1 MTKHLKNIFAKTQ
14 NIFLIFSSIIIL
26 QAISIYYENVCHG
39 GFISSKKCNIIKNS
53 FITKPSKFLY
63 NTLNDLNDV
72 FKNDLSTSGRIVKK
86 LYETQNRF
94 NSIDKRFSFYY
105 KKGSRDDAGY
115 LLLSAGDP
123 NKDGAPLV
131 ELWDMNNQKLV
142 HKWKFDMRKILATGK
157 SKRSHN
163 SVVFKHPLLL
173 EDGSLIVNSG
183 ANVHAITKFS
193 PNGEIINFN
202 DKYQFHHSIEAD
214 LQGRIYVPMRKERGN
229 LKTEGFAILDKNL
242 NILETY
248 FLTDIFKKA
257 GLLDSINKGI
267 DPYHLN
273 DIQPLNNPKKTQ
285 YVLIS
290 LNTPSSVIAY
300 DLFNKRIVWILDG
313 LTSKQHDPDFLNKD
327 GTEIAIFDNNTII
340 YNGKG
345 SVNNNL
351 FLTIKN
357 LPPLNKKEINKPIIF
372 NNSKHNK
379 SMSELK
385 VITNDFSF
393 LSKKLIP
400 KTLTDGLSEI
410 LYKNDS
416 IFVEETNYG
425 RLIEIDFKEN
435 KLLWQYINKN
445 NSNRYYMM
453 GWSRRI
459 GEISDSTIDKLTVK
473 N

>member
-1 MTKHLKNIFAKTQ
+1 MQINLKIIFAKTQ
-14 NIFLIFSSIIIL
+14 NIFLILSSIIIL

-39 GFISSKKCNIIKNS
+39 GIISSKKCNLIKNS
-53 FITKPSKFLY
+53 FITKPSKLLY
-63 NTLNDLNDV
+63 KTLNDLNDV
-72 FKNDLSTSGRIVKK
+72 FKNDLSTSGRIVKN
-86 LYETQNRF
+86 LSETQNRF
-94 NSIDKRFSFYY
+94 NSIEKGFSFYY
-105 KKGSRDDAGY
+105 KKGARDNAGY

-123 NKDGAPLV
+123 NKDGAPLI

-142 HKWKFDMRKILATGK
+142 HKWKFNMKKILAIGK

-173 EDGSLIVNSG
+173 DDGNIIVNSG
-183 ANVHAITKFS
+183 VNVHALTKFS

-214 LQGRIYVPMRKERGN
+214 SQGKIYVPMRKERGN
-229 LKTEGFAILDKNL
+229 LRTEGFAILDKNL

-248 FLTDIFKKA
+248 LLTDIFKRA
-257 GLLDSINKGI
+257 GLFDSINEGI
-267 DPYHLN
+267 DPFHLN
-273 DIQPLNNPKKTQ
+273 DIQPLNNSKKTQ

-300 DLFNKRIVWILDG
+300 DLLNKRIVWILDG

-327 GTEIAIFDNNTII
+327 GTEIAIFDNNTNI
-340 YNGKG
+340 YNGKA
-345 SVNNNL
+345 SVNNNK
-351 FLTIKN
+351 FLKIKN
-357 LPPLNKKEINKPIIF
+357 LPPLNAKEINEVMIF
-372 NNSKHNK
+372 NNSKQNK
-379 SMSELK
+379 SMSKLK

-393 LSKKLIP
+393 LDKKLIP
-400 KTLTDGLSEI
+400 KTLTEGLSEI
-410 LYKNDS
+410 LYKNNS

-445 NSNRYYMM
+445 NSNKYYMM

-459 GEISDSTIDKLTVK
+459 DEISDSTIEKLTFK